1 MNTAMRATPGL
12 VWTTSVG
19 QKRDAPDCKWGCAQL
34 TARAS
39 AVALPSVAT
48 KESLAVPVEE
58 EEIAE
63 GPSRVTVAPV
73 PIYAA
78 GTDCADAGQPLS
90 LHRREGYERTP
101 WMTLGMSS
109 PKIILSDARA
119 S

>member
-1 MNTAMRATPGL
+1 MSSCGAPKTAFVSPIRSIGPPNNEHVGL
-12 VWTTSVG
+12 VVP
-19 QKRDAPDCKWGCAQL
+19 A
-34 TARAS
+34 TAA
-39 AVALPSVAT
+39 AKVVAKTIP
-48 KESLAVPVEE
+48 
-58 EEIAE
+58 
-63 GPSRVTVAPV
+63 RVTVAPV
-73 PIYAA
+73 PICAA